1 MAMKMRVSLARSLVI
16 ERKTK
21 MATRAE
27 QAESRAT
34 PLARAWNLLAA
45 REEQARARLEK
56 AKRKARVERSRR
68 RERSPGL

>member
-34 PLARAWNLLAA
+34 PLARGRNLTVA
-45 REEQARARLEK
+45 RKEQARARLEK
-56 AKRKARVERSRR
+56 AKRKARVARSRR